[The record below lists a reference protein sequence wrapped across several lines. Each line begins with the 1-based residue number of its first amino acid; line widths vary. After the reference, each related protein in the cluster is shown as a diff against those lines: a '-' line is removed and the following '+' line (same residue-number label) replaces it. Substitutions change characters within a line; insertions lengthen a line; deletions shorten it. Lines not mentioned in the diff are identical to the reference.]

1 MTWIWNRISRSSS
14 VRNIIKKVSPRPTT
28 VTTITTTR
36 MASSTASLT
45 FNAERTQELSE
56 NLSEIRQRVT
66 NAVSQNTLDSTNN
79 EGKGSSSRQP
89 LLVAVSKYK
98 PASDVLAC
106 YENGQRDFGENYV
119 QELVDKA
126 KEVCVDLLCPLIMNL
141 LSLLFVA
148 NLIINYLFICMCGF

>member
-1 MTWIWNRISRSSS
+1 MAS
-14 VRNIIKKVSPRPTT
+14 
-28 VTTITTTR
+28 TTT
-36 MASSTASLT
+36 SLT
-45 FNAERTQELSE
+45 LNAERIQELSE

-66 NAVSQNTLDSTNN
+66 NAVSQNTLDTANN
-79 EGKGSSSRQP
+79 KEKGSRRRQP

-126 KEVCVDLLCPLIMNL
+126 KEVHVWIYCA
-141 LSLLFVA
+141 LS
-148 NLIINYLFICMCGF
+148 

>member
-1 MTWIWNRISRSSS
+1 
-14 VRNIIKKVSPRPTT
+14 
-28 VTTITTTR
+28 
-36 MASSTASLT
+36 MASSTTSAIL
-45 FNAERTQELSE
+45 NAERTQELSE

-79 EGKGSSSRQP
+79 EGKGSHHRQP

-106 YENGQRDFGENYV
+106 YENDQRDFGENYV

-126 KEVCVDLLCPLIMNL
+126 KEVRVWIYYA
-141 LSLLFVA
+141 LS
-148 NLIINYLFICMCGF
+148 

>member
-1 MTWIWNRISRSSS
+1 
-14 VRNIIKKVSPRPTT
+14 
-28 VTTITTTR
+28 
-36 MASSTASLT
+36 MASSTTSLT

-126 KEVCVDLLCPLIMNL
+126 KEVRVWIYYA
-141 LSLLFVA
+141 LS
-148 NLIINYLFICMCGF
+148 

>member
-1 MTWIWNRISRSSS
+1 MAS
-14 VRNIIKKVSPRPTT
+14 
-28 VTTITTTR
+28 TTT
-36 MASSTASLT
+36 SPTL
-45 FNAERTQELSE
+45 NAERTQELSE

-66 NAVSQNTLDSTNN
+66 NAVSQNTLDTTNN
-79 EGKGSSSRQP
+79 EGQGRQP

-126 KEVCVDLLCPLIMNL
+126 KEVRVWIYYA
-141 LSLLFVA
+141 LS
-148 NLIINYLFICMCGF
+148 